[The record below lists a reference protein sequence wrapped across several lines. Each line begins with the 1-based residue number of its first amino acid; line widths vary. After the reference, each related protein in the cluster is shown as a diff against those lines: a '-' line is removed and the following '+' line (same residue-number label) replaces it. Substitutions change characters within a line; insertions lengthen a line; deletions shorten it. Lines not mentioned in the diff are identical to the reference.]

1 MHSIDIEHGEYKTV
15 NSKLSIAS
23 CATASTTAK
32 TVEMTDQTAGRYLLE
47 IDRSNDQ
54 SSDQSISA
62 VDRFYNSAQC
72 TLNARMSFF

>member
-15 NSKLSIAS
+15 NSKLSITS

-32 TVEMTDQTAGRYLLE
+32 TVEMTDQTAGRY
-47 IDRSNDQ
+47 RSNDQ